1 MTVNVGLMVISLI
14 TYLKRFKKKKFLTF
28 IRTWGN
34 VFCLAFKVFYSFFS
48 FLPCFWS
55 KKCAGHFYREST
67 NDNKQL
73 KKQKQKHGYITH
85 TWSGQ
90 AIKGTVVNAY
100 DTPSMEGH
108 LKFQEQY
115 K

>member
-1 MTVNVGLMVISLI
+1 MFVSL
-14 TYLKRFKKKKFLTF
+14 
-28 IRTWGN
+28 
-34 VFCLAFKVFYSFFS
+34 SFFIAS
-48 FLPCFWS
+48 YKLEMCKW
-55 KKCAGHFYREST
+55 K
-67 NDNKQL
+67 KQL